1 MILQAESSCEYHK
14 SLLWEARSVQLK
26 SSTGTK
32 TRYMKRGKKL
42 EITWK
47 DLILRI
53 CWAKFSYWG
62 CGRVVGWFNAENPAL
77 LTFKVLT
84 YINFNE
90 DMGVIKN
97 RSVSQFSSQDK
108 CYFLL
113 SSVAT

>member
-1 MILQAESSCEYHK
+1 MYHSVPK
-14 SLLWEARSVQLK
+14 FEPDRAWALLSLDTNSPGLIYLHC
-26 SSTGTK
+26 
-32 TRYMKRGKKL
+32 
-42 EITWK
+42 WK
-47 DLILRI
+47 DLIKRI
-53 CWAKFSYWG
+53 CWAKFSYWV

-97 RSVSQFSSQDK
+97 RSVSQFSSQGK